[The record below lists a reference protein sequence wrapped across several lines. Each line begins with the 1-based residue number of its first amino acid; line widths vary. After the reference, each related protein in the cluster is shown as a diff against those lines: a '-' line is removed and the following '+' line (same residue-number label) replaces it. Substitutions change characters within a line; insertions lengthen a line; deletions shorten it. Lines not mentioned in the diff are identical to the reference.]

1 MIMWNQNM
9 GKKQNYI
16 TWIQTASYADNVQDI
31 KVRFDNLSNELDR
44 PLPKAKN
51 KKLIGLMPE
60 ELSGKI
66 MK

>member
-1 MIMWNQNM
+1 ME
-9 GKKQNYI
+9 KKQKYV
-16 TWIQTASYADNVQDI
+16 TWIQTASYADNVKDI

-44 PLPKAKN
+44 PLPKAEN

>member
-1 MIMWNQNM
+1 M

>member
-1 MIMWNQNM
+1 ME
-9 GKKQNYI
+9 KKQNYV
-16 TWIQTASYADNVQDI
+16 TWIQTASYADNVKDI

-44 PLPKAKN
+44 PLPKAEN

>member
-1 MIMWNQNM
+1 M

-44 PLPKAKN
+44 PLPRAKN

>member
-1 MIMWNQNM
+1 M

-16 TWIQTASYADNVQDI
+16 TWIQTALYADNVQDI